1 MQFDNIK
8 KSVIFQSTR
17 TWPKATR
24 HNVRGESK
32 IATSA
37 LLRHL
42 PTETAASDSQ
52 IELDH
57 FQRMMRFLQKIQ
69 TQNTVPFY
77 DNDPLQAIHKD
88 RIKRT
93 LSRQIPRTMAQRH
106 MGDSVE
112 Q

>member
-57 FQRMMRFLQKIQ
+57 FQRMMRFLQKSKPKI
-69 TQNTVPFY
+69 PF
-77 DNDPLQAIHKD
+77 PSMTTIHY
-88 RIKRT
+88 RPFIKIGSNALYRGKFHV
-93 LSRQIPRTMAQRH
+93 LWHSGI
-106 MGDSVE
+106 
-112 Q
+112 